1 MSHRPHHSTT
11 DSPALILNNSLNVHG
26 VIWLIIRSEFYES
39 QLLPY
44 ENMKG
49 LDMST
54 ETITIP
60 PEKYPKGIANGMDME
75 DIRKFAEARICRRED
90 LKEVRNTIFF
100 NAIIDRSLYKI
111 TCTFECEYGL
121 RCSRPHFYAV

>member
-1 MSHRPHHSTT
+1 
-11 DSPALILNNSLNVHG
+11 
-26 VIWLIIRSEFYES
+26 
-39 QLLPY
+39 
-44 ENMKG
+44 
-49 LDMST
+49 MST

-60 PEKYPKGIANGMDME
+60 SEKYPKGIANGMDME